1 MREVA
6 RPPYVH
12 HVLLA
17 RKRKGQSREEDLPW
31 VYGAALRAAS
41 DETCAAE
48 ATRAAIVSS
57 ANLDGR
63 ANGEERRRALM
74 ARAVASALR
83 SSPVETLAALPP
95 SEREAIGLARIV
107 GMDVEEIARFSG
119 VDASEVKARMRS
131 GLGRLVTG
139 LRPVSAG

>member
-1 MREVA
+1 MRRGPDPA
-6 RPPYVH
+6 YVQ

-83 SSPVETLAALPP
+83 SSPVESLAALPP
-95 SEREAIGLARIV
+95 GEREAIGLARIV
-107 GMDVEEIARFSG
+107 GMNVDEIALFSG
-119 VDASEVKARMRS
+119 VEASEVKARMRS
-131 GLGRLVTG
+131 GLGRLVAG
-139 LRPVSAG
+139 LQPAVG